1 MSEPSRSLQ
10 PRTNRRKKDCPCAA
24 IKDVPRGWNR
34 MPCPFRKMKPGEV
47 MGEEVEWVR
56 TLVCD
61 CGKEVGEIVFAG
73 EERVGEWRVR

>member
-1 MSEPSRSLQ
+1 
-10 PRTNRRKKDCPCAA
+10 
-24 IKDVPRGWNR
+24 

-56 TLVCD
+56 TLLCD